1 MTYKDIHKKY
11 MIEYDKENVTS
22 SYPSLTTY
30 EIATI
35 LDKAYLALIAQKLTG
50 NQQRVPFEGDIKA
63 IEDVRNL
70 VASKTIQKSTD
81 NAVLINN
88 AATYKLTNILYFLT
102 ALVLLDGKLVTT
114 NLVNHEIAK
123 NFMHTDTNRPWI
135 KNAVCYIEG
144 DNLIVL
150 YDDYSHKNVGDLQL
164 TYIKQPD
171 KFVDHII
178 GKTFDDTQFALNDTM
193 VEELISLA
201 IIMSLETVE
210 SPRLQTKL
218 NTKALES

>member
-70 VASKTIQKSTD
+70 IASKKISKSNTTLPID
-81 NAVLINN
+81 NAVI
-88 AATYKLTNILYFLT
+88 YKLSDILYFLT
-102 ALVLLDGKLVTT
+102 ALVLIDGKLVTT

-123 NFMHTDTNRPWI
+123 NFMHTATNRPWI
-135 KNAVCYIEG
+135 KNSVCYIEG
-144 DNLIVL
+144 DDLIVL

-171 KFVDHII
+171 KFVDHIN
-178 GKTFDDTQFALNDTM
+178 GKTFDDTQFELNDTM

>member
-70 VASKTIQKSTD
+70 IASKKISKSNTTLPID
-81 NAVLINN
+81 NAVI
-88 AATYKLTNILYFLT
+88 YKLSDILYFLT
-102 ALVLLDGKLVTT
+102 ALVLIDGKLVTT

-123 NFMHTDTNRPWI
+123 NFMHTATNRPWI
-135 KNAVCYIEG
+135 KNSVCYIEG

-178 GKTFDDTQFALNDTM
+178 GKTLDDTQFALNDTM

>member
-70 VASKTIQKSTD
+70 IASKKISKSNTTLPID
-81 NAVLINN
+81 NAVI
-88 AATYKLTNILYFLT
+88 YKLSDILYFLT
-102 ALVLLDGKLVTT
+102 ALVLIDGKLVTT

-123 NFMHTDTNRPWI
+123 NFMHTATNRPWI
-135 KNAVCYIEG
+135 KNSVCYIEG

-178 GKTFDDTQFALNDTM
+178 GKTFDDTQFELNDTM
-193 VEELISLA
+193 IEELISLA

>member
-70 VASKTIQKSTD
+70 IASKKISKSNTTLPID
-81 NAVLINN
+81 NAV
-88 AATYKLTNILYFLT
+88 TYKLSDILYFLT
-102 ALVLLDGKLVTT
+102 ALVLIDGKLVTT

-123 NFMHTDTNRPWI
+123 NFMHTATNRPWI
-135 KNAVCYIEG
+135 KNSVCYIEG
-144 DNLIVL
+144 DNLIIL

-171 KFVDHII
+171 KFVDHIN
-178 GKTFDDTQFALNDTM
+178 GKTFDDTQFELNDTM

>member
-81 NAVLINN
+81 NAVLIN
-88 AATYKLTNILYFLT
+88 L
-102 ALVLLDGKLVTT
+102 
-114 NLVNHEIAK
+114 
-123 NFMHTDTNRPWI
+123 
-135 KNAVCYIEG
+135 
-144 DNLIVL
+144 
-150 YDDYSHKNVGDLQL
+150 
-164 TYIKQPD
+164 
-171 KFVDHII
+171 
-178 GKTFDDTQFALNDTM
+178 
-193 VEELISLA
+193 
-201 IIMSLETVE
+201 
-210 SPRLQTKL
+210 
-218 NTKALES
+218 

>member
-70 VASKTIQKSTD
+70 IVSKKISKSNTTLPID
-81 NAVLINN
+81 NAVI
-88 AATYKLTNILYFLT
+88 YKLSDILYFLT
-102 ALVLLDGKLVTT
+102 ALVLIDGKLVTT

-123 NFMHTDTNRPWI
+123 NFMHTATNRPWI
-135 KNAVCYIEG
+135 KNSVCYIEG

>member
-70 VASKTIQKSTD
+70 IASKKISKSNTTLPID
-81 NAVLINN
+81 NAVI
-88 AATYKLTNILYFLT
+88 YKLSDILYFLT
-102 ALVLLDGKLVTT
+102 ALVLIDGKLVTT

-123 NFMHTDTNRPWI
+123 NFMHTAINRPWI
-135 KNAVCYIEG
+135 KNSVCYIEG

>member
-22 SYPSLTTY
+22 SYPSLTIY

-70 VASKTIQKSTD
+70 IASKKISKSNTTLPID
-81 NAVLINN
+81 NAVI
-88 AATYKLTNILYFLT
+88 YKLSDILYFLT
-102 ALVLLDGKLVTT
+102 ALVLIDGKLVTT

-123 NFMHTDTNRPWI
+123 NFMHTATNRPWI
-135 KNAVCYIEG
+135 KNSVCYIEG

-164 TYIKQPD
+164 TYIK
-171 KFVDHII
+171 
-178 GKTFDDTQFALNDTM
+178 
-193 VEELISLA
+193 
-201 IIMSLETVE
+201 
-210 SPRLQTKL
+210 
-218 NTKALES
+218 

>member
-70 VASKTIQKSTD
+70 IASKKISKSNTTLPTD
-81 NAVLINN
+81 NAVI
-88 AATYKLTNILYFLT
+88 YKLSDILYFLT
-102 ALVLLDGKLVTT
+102 ALVLIDGKLVTT

-123 NFMHTDTNRPWI
+123 NFMHTATNRPWI
-135 KNAVCYIEG
+135 KNSVCYIEG

-178 GKTFDDTQFALNDTM
+178 GKTFDDTQFELNDTM

>member
-70 VASKTIQKSTD
+70 IASKKISKSNTTLPID
-81 NAVLINN
+81 NAVI
-88 AATYKLTNILYFLT
+88 YKLSDILYFLT
-102 ALVLLDGKLVTT
+102 ALVLIDGKLVTT

-123 NFMHTDTNRPWI
+123 NFMHTATNRPWI
-135 KNAVCYIEG
+135 KNSVCYIEG

-178 GKTFDDTQFALNDTM
+178 GKTFDDTQFELNGTM

>member
-30 EIATI
+30 EIATT

-70 VASKTIQKSTD
+70 IASKKISKSNTTLPID
-81 NAVLINN
+81 NAVI
-88 AATYKLTNILYFLT
+88 YKLSDILYFLT
-102 ALVLLDGKLVTT
+102 ALVLIDGKLVTT

-123 NFMHTDTNRPWI
+123 NFMHTATNRPWI
-135 KNAVCYIEG
+135 KNSVCYIEG

>member
-22 SYPSLTTY
+22 SYPSLTIY

-70 VASKTIQKSTD
+70 IASKKISKSNTTLPID
-81 NAVLINN
+81 NAVI
-88 AATYKLTNILYFLT
+88 YKLSDILYFLT
-102 ALVLLDGKLVTT
+102 ALVLIDGKLVTT

-123 NFMHTDTNRPWI
+123 NFMHTATNRPWI
-135 KNAVCYIEG
+135 KNSVCYIEG

>member
-70 VASKTIQKSTD
+70 IASKKISKSNATLPID
-81 NAVLINN
+81 NAVI
-88 AATYKLTNILYFLT
+88 YKLSDILYFLT
-102 ALVLLDGKLVTT
+102 ALVLIDGKLVTT

-123 NFMHTDTNRPWI
+123 NFMHTATNRPWI
-135 KNAVCYIEG
+135 KNSVCYIEG

-171 KFVDHII
+171 KFVDHIN

>member
-70 VASKTIQKSTD
+70 IASKKISKSNTTLPID
-81 NAVLINN
+81 NAVI
-88 AATYKLTNILYFLT
+88 YKLSDILYFLT
-102 ALVLLDGKLVTT
+102 ALVLIDGKLVTT

-123 NFMHTDTNRPWI
+123 NFMHTATNRPWI
-135 KNAVCYIEG
+135 KNSVCYIEG

-178 GKTFDDTQFALNDTM
+178 GKTFDDTRFALNDTM

>member
-70 VASKTIQKSTD
+70 IASKNISKSNTTLPID
-81 NAVLINN
+81 NAVI
-88 AATYKLTNILYFLT
+88 YKLSGILYFLT
-102 ALVLLDGKLVTT
+102 ALVLIDGKLVTT
-114 NLVNHEIAK
+114 NLVNHEVAK
-123 NFMHTDTNRPWI
+123 NFMHTATNRPWI
-135 KNAVCYIEG
+135 KNSVCYIEG

>member
-70 VASKTIQKSTD
+70 IASKKISKSNTTLPID
-81 NAVLINN
+81 NAVI
-88 AATYKLTNILYFLT
+88 YKLSDILYFLT
-102 ALVLLDGKLVTT
+102 ALVLVDGKLVTT

-123 NFMHTDTNRPWI
+123 NFMHTATNRPWI
-135 KNAVCYIEG
+135 KNSVCYIEG

>member
-70 VASKTIQKSTD
+70 IASKKISKSNTTLPID
-81 NAVLINN
+81 NAVI
-88 AATYKLTNILYFLT
+88 YKLSDILYFLT
-102 ALVLLDGKLVTT
+102 ALVLIDGKLVTI

-123 NFMHTDTNRPWI
+123 NFMHTATNRPWI
-135 KNAVCYIEG
+135 KNSVCYIEG

-171 KFVDHII
+171 KFVDHIN

>member
-70 VASKTIQKSTD
+70 IASKKVSKSNTTLPID
-81 NAVLINN
+81 NAVI
-88 AATYKLTNILYFLT
+88 YKLSDILYFLT
-102 ALVLLDGKLVTT
+102 ALVLIDGKLVTT

-123 NFMHTDTNRPWI
+123 NFMHTATNRPWI
-135 KNAVCYIEG
+135 KNSVCYIEG
-144 DNLIVL
+144 NNLIVL

-171 KFVDHII
+171 KFVDHIN
-178 GKTFDDTQFALNDTM
+178 GKTFDDTQFELNDTM

>member
-1 MTYKDIHKKY
+1 
-11 MIEYDKENVTS
+11 MIEYDKANVTS
-22 SYPSLTTY
+22 SYPSLTKY

-70 VASKTIQKSTD
+70 IASKNISKSNTTLPID
-81 NAVLINN
+81 NAVI
-88 AATYKLTNILYFLT
+88 YKLSGILYFLT
-102 ALVLLDGKLVTT
+102 ALVLIDGKLVTT
-114 NLVNHEIAK
+114 NLVNHEVAK
-123 NFMHTDTNRPWI
+123 NFMHTATNRPWI
-135 KNAVCYIEG
+135 KNSVCYIEG

>member
-70 VASKTIQKSTD
+70 IASKKISKSNTTLPID
-81 NAVLINN
+81 NAV
-88 AATYKLTNILYFLT
+88 TYKLSDILYFLT
-102 ALVLLDGKLVTT
+102 ALVLIDGKLITT

-123 NFMHTDTNRPWI
+123 NFMHTATNRPWI
-135 KNAVCYIEG
+135 KNSVCYIEG

-150 YDDYSHKNVGDLQL
+150 YDNYSHKNVGDLQL

-171 KFVDHII
+171 KFIDHIN
-178 GKTFDDTQFALNDTM
+178 GKTFDDTQFELNDTM

>member
-70 VASKTIQKSTD
+70 IASKKISKSNTTLPID
-81 NAVLINN
+81 NAVI
-88 AATYKLTNILYFLT
+88 YKLSDILYFLT
-102 ALVLLDGKLVTT
+102 ALVLIDGKLVTT

-123 NFMHTDTNRPWI
+123 NFMHTATNRPWI
-135 KNAVCYIEG
+135 KNSVCYIEG
-144 DNLIVL
+144 DNLVVL

-178 GKTFDDTQFALNDTM
+178 GKTFDDTRFALNDTM

>member
-70 VASKTIQKSTD
+70 IASKKISKSNTTLPID
-81 NAVLINN
+81 NAV
-88 AATYKLTNILYFLT
+88 TYKLSDILYFLT
-102 ALVLLDGKLVTT
+102 ALVLIDGKLVTT

-123 NFMHTDTNRPWI
+123 NFMHTATNRPWI
-135 KNAVCYIEG
+135 KNSVCYIEG

-164 TYIKQPD
+164 TYVKQPD
-171 KFVDHII
+171 KFVDHIN
-178 GKTFDDTQFALNDTM
+178 GKTFDDTQFELNDTM

>member
-70 VASKTIQKSTD
+70 IASKKISKSNTTLPID
-81 NAVLINN
+81 NAVI
-88 AATYKLTNILYFLT
+88 YKLSDILYFLT
-102 ALVLLDGKLVTT
+102 ALVLIDGKLVTT

-123 NFMHTDTNRPWI
+123 KFMHTATNRPWI
-135 KNAVCYIEG
+135 KNSVCYIEG

-150 YDDYSHKNVGDLQL
+150 YDDYSNKNVGDLQL

-201 IIMSLETVE
+201 IIMSLETVG

>member
-70 VASKTIQKSTD
+70 IASKKISKSNTTLPID
-81 NAVLINN
+81 NAVI
-88 AATYKLTNILYFLT
+88 YKLSDILYFLT
-102 ALVLLDGKLVTT
+102 ALVLIDGKLVTT

-123 NFMHTDTNRPWI
+123 HFMRTATNRPWI
-135 KNAVCYIEG
+135 KNSVCYIEG

-171 KFVDHII
+171 KFVDHIA

>member
-70 VASKTIQKSTD
+70 IASKKISKSNTTLPID
-81 NAVLINN
+81 NAVI
-88 AATYKLTNILYFLT
+88 YKLSDILYFLT
-102 ALVLLDGKLVTT
+102 ALVLIDGKLVTT

-123 NFMHTDTNRPWI
+123 NFMHTATNRPWI
-135 KNAVCYIEG
+135 KNSVCYIEG

-193 VEELISLA
+193 VEELMSLA

>member
-70 VASKTIQKSTD
+70 IASKKISKSNTTLQID
-81 NAVLINN
+81 NAVI
-88 AATYKLTNILYFLT
+88 YKLSDILYFLT
-102 ALVLLDGKLVTT
+102 ALVLIDGKLVTT

-123 NFMHTDTNRPWI
+123 NFMHTATNRPWI
-135 KNAVCYIEG
+135 KNSVCYIEG

-171 KFVDHII
+171 KFVDHIN
-178 GKTFDDTQFALNDTM
+178 GKTFDDTQFELNDTM

>member
-70 VASKTIQKSTD
+70 IASKKISKSNTTLPID
-81 NAVLINN
+81 NAVI
-88 AATYKLTNILYFLT
+88 YKLSDILYFLT
-102 ALVLLDGKLVTT
+102 ALVLIDGKLVTT

-123 NFMHTDTNRPWI
+123 NFMHTATNRPWI
-135 KNAVCYIEG
+135 KNSVCYIEG

-164 TYIKQPD
+164 TYIKQPG
-171 KFVDHII
+171 KFVDHIN
-178 GKTFDDTQFALNDTM
+178 GKTFDDTQFELNDTM

>member
-70 VASKTIQKSTD
+70 TASKKISKSNTTLPID
-81 NAVLINN
+81 NAVI
-88 AATYKLTNILYFLT
+88 YKLSDILYFLT
-102 ALVLLDGKLVTT
+102 ALVLIDGKLVTT

-123 NFMHTDTNRPWI
+123 NFMHTATNRPWI
-135 KNAVCYIEG
+135 KNSVCYIEG

-171 KFVDHII
+171 KFVDHIA

>member
-70 VASKTIQKSTD
+70 IASKKISKSNTTLPID
-81 NAVLINN
+81 NAVI
-88 AATYKLTNILYFLT
+88 YKLSDILYFLT
-102 ALVLLDGKLVTT
+102 ALVLIDGKLVTT

-123 NFMHTDTNRPWI
+123 NFMHTATNRPWI
-135 KNAVCYIEG
+135 KNSVCYIEG

-150 YDDYSHKNVGDLQL
+150 YDDYSHKNVEDLQL

-171 KFVDHII
+171 KFVDHIN

>member
-70 VASKTIQKSTD
+70 IASKKISKSNTTLPID
-81 NAVLINN
+81 NAVI
-88 AATYKLTNILYFLT
+88 YKLSDILYFLT
-102 ALVLLDGKLVTT
+102 ALVLIDGKLVTT

-123 NFMHTDTNRPWI
+123 NFMHTATNRPWI
-135 KNAVCYIEG
+135 KNSVCYIEG

-171 KFVDHII
+171 KFVDHIN
-178 GKTFDDTQFALNDTM
+178 GKTFDDTQFELNDTM

-201 IIMSLETVE
+201 IIMSLETVG

>member
-70 VASKTIQKSTD
+70 IASKKISKSNTTLPID
-81 NAVLINN
+81 NAVI
-88 AATYKLTNILYFLT
+88 YKLSDILYFLT
-102 ALVLLDGKLVTT
+102 ALVLIDGKLVTT

-123 NFMHTDTNRPWI
+123 NFMHTATNIPWI
-135 KNAVCYIEG
+135 KNSVCYIEG

-171 KFVDHII
+171 KFVDHIN
-178 GKTFDDTQFALNDTM
+178 GKTFDDTQFELNDTM

>member
-70 VASKTIQKSTD
+70 IASKKISKSNTTLPID
-81 NAVLINN
+81 NAVI
-88 AATYKLTNILYFLT
+88 YKLSDILYFLT
-102 ALVLLDGKLVTT
+102 ALVLIDGKLVTT

-123 NFMHTDTNRPWI
+123 NFMHTATNRPWI
-135 KNAVCYIEG
+135 KNSVCYIEG

-171 KFVDHII
+171 KFVDHIN
-178 GKTFDDTQFALNDTM
+178 GKTFDDTQFELNDTV

>member
-70 VASKTIQKSTD
+70 IASKKISKSNTTLPID
-81 NAVLINN
+81 NAVI
-88 AATYKLTNILYFLT
+88 YKLSDILYFLT
-102 ALVLLDGKLVTT
+102 ALVLIDGKLVTT

-123 NFMHTDTNRPWI
+123 NFMHTATNRPWI
-135 KNAVCYIEG
+135 KNSVCYIEG

-171 KFVDHII
+171 KFVDHIN

>member
-70 VASKTIQKSTD
+70 IASKKISKSNTTLPID
-81 NAVLINN
+81 NAV
-88 AATYKLTNILYFLT
+88 TYKLSNILYFLT
-102 ALVLLDGKLVTT
+102 ALVLIDGKLVTT

-123 NFMHTDTNRPWI
+123 NFMHTATNRPWI
-135 KNAVCYIEG
+135 KNSVCYIEG

-171 KFVDHII
+171 KFVDHIN
-178 GKTFDDTQFALNDTM
+178 GKTFDDTQFELNDTM

>member
-70 VASKTIQKSTD
+70 IASKKISKSNTTLPID
-81 NAVLINN
+81 NAVI
-88 AATYKLTNILYFLT
+88 YKLSDILYFLT
-102 ALVLLDGKLVTT
+102 ALVLIDGKLVTT

-123 NFMHTDTNRPWI
+123 NFMHTTTNRPWI
-135 KNAVCYIEG
+135 KNSVCYIEG

-178 GKTFDDTQFALNDTM
+178 GKTFDDTQFELNDTM

>member
-70 VASKTIQKSTD
+70 IASKKISKSTTTLPID
-81 NAVLINN
+81 NAVI
-88 AATYKLTNILYFLT
+88 YKLSDILYFLT
-102 ALVLLDGKLVTT
+102 ALVLIDGKLVTT

-123 NFMHTDTNRPWI
+123 NFMHTATNRPWI
-135 KNAVCYIEG
+135 KNSVCYIEG

-171 KFVDHII
+171 KFVDHIN
-178 GKTFDDTQFALNDTM
+178 GKTFDDTQFELNDTM

>member
-70 VASKTIQKSTD
+70 IASKKISKSNTTLPID
-81 NAVLINN
+81 NAVI
-88 AATYKLTNILYFLT
+88 YKLSDILYFLT
-102 ALVLLDGKLVTT
+102 ALVLIDGKLVTT

-123 NFMHTDTNRPWI
+123 NFMHTVTNRPWI
-135 KNAVCYIEG
+135 KNSVCYIEG